1 MKMRRFQDLEQDHLP
16 EKIAERLKVP
26 VKPQTVSDAVLGA
39 IDGCVTTFA
48 VVSGAFGAGF
58 SPAVAL
64 VLGFANLFADGFS
77 MAVSNYE
84 ATKTQ
89 KEFIETIRQE
99 EAEHIEKIPHGEK
112 EEIRQIFRQKGFE
125 GETLET
131 IVNTITQD
139 KKLWI
144 ETMLTE
150 EHGLQKIEPNS
161 LRSALST
168 FAAFLL
174 VGSMPLIPYM
184 LSSISMTQQFMFST
198 VIAGVMF
205 FSIGIVKSYFMAQPT
220 LRSGLKTLLMGG
232 AAASLAYLTGY
243 LLQEVFHIGS

>member
-1 MKMRRFQDLEQDHLP
+1 MKTRRSENLEQDHLP
-16 EKIAERLKVP
+16 ESIAQRLKVP
-26 VKPQTVSDAVLGA
+26 AKPQTVSDAVLGA

-84 ATKTQ
+84 ATRTQ
-89 KEFIETIRQE
+89 REFIETIRQQ

-112 EEIRQIFRQKGFE
+112 EEIRQIFQQKGFE
-125 GETLET
+125 GEVLES
-131 IVNTITQD
+131 IVNTISQD

-144 ETMLTE
+144 DTMLTE

-168 FAAFLL
+168 FTAFLL
-174 VGSMPLIPYM
+174 VGSMPLVPYM
-184 LSSISMTQQFMFST
+184 ISTLTMAQQFMFST
-198 VIAGVMF
+198 VIAGIMF
-205 FSIGIVKSYFMAQPT
+205 FAIGMIKSHYLAQPK
-220 LRSGLKTLLMGG
+220 LQSGFKTLLMGG

-243 LLQEVFHIGS
+243 LLQEVFHIGV